1 MHKTVSLKSLP
12 QASNLVELA
21 LFFLQCSQMENNR
34 KMKNK
39 EWACLTA
46 NKKCTTTKFKFQNFE
61 FDYGYPIAF

>member
-1 MHKTVSLKSLP
+1 
-12 QASNLVELA
+12 
-21 LFFLQCSQMENNR
+21 MENNR

-39 EWACLTA
+39 EWACLIA